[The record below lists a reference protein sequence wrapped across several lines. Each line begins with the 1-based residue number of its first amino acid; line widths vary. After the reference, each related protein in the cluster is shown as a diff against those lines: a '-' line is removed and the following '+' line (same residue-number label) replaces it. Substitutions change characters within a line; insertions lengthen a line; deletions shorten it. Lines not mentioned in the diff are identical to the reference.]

1 MTRCPGVRAHR
12 LSGDVK
18 NFNLQPIM
26 NGALDDLIDALVT
39 ADQAARLQ
47 AQTEA

>member
-1 MTRCPGVRAHR
+1 MTDHR
-12 LSGDVK
+12 LSGEVK
-18 NFNLQPIM
+18 NFTLQPIM
-26 NGALDDLIDALVT
+26 NGALDDLIDTLVT